1 VVSAG
6 SGSGARPWSRW
17 QDWAAVVLGA
27 YLVLSTLWTETTGGA
42 LAALLVLGFLM
53 LVSGLWSLATPASM
67 TSEYVHIALGVL
79 LFVSPWALGFAD
91 LGGASWTAWILGV
104 LAVLVGAAA
113 LPEANAAHRAGG

>member
-1 VVSAG
+1 MSAG

-27 YLVLSTLWTETTGGA
+27 YLVLSTLWTKTTGGA

-53 LVSGLWSLATPASM
+53 LISGLWSLATPDSM
-67 TSEYVHIALGVL
+67 TSEYVHIALGAL
-79 LFVSPWALGFAD
+79 LFVSPWALGFAG

-104 LAVLVGAAA
+104 LAVIVGAAA